1 VRPLKILFTNNTLAT
16 RAGSELWVRDVAIA
30 LKRRGHEPAAYSP
43 TLGEVAVELRAEG
56 VPVVDDL
63 DALPWRPDLVHG
75 HHHLE
80 TMAALARFPGVPGL
94 FVCHG
99 AVPFEEEPPL
109 HPRLLRYVAVDIPCR
124 ERIAAAGVPGART
137 LTIPNFVDLARFPP
151 RAPLPE
157 RPARALVFSHNL
169 GEGDGLRA
177 IRKACRA
184 AGIAL
189 DTLGAATGRVSAT
202 PEEELRRA
210 DIVFAKAR
218 AALEALATGCAVV
231 LCDAK
236 GLGPLVTAEDF
247 PRLRALNFGYRTLTD
262 PITAPAVSAR
272 LAGWDP
278 AGHARASARAR
289 AEAGLDA
296 AVDALAGAYAE
307 VLAQP
312 APDDAEAEGR
322 AFSRHLQGLTVRIKE
337 FDALRRERDILAAE
351 LGAARVSL
359 SKWWRPFS
367 GVR

>member
-1 VRPLKILFTNNTLAT
+1 MGPLRILFTNNTLAT
-16 RAGSELWVRDVAIA
+16 RAGSELWVRDAAIA

-43 TLGEVAVELRAEG
+43 ALGDVAVELRAGG

-63 DALPWRPDLVHG
+63 DAVPWRPDLVHG

-109 HPRLLRYVAVDIPCR
+109 HPRLLRYVAVDAPCR
-124 ERIAAAGVPGART
+124 ERIAAAGVPAART
-137 LTIPNFVDLARFPP
+137 LTIPNFVDLGRFPP

-157 RPARALVFSHNL
+157 RPVRALVFNHSL

-189 DTLGAATGRVSAT
+189 DTLGAATGRVSAR

-210 DIVFAKAR
+210 DLVFAKAR

-247 PRLRALNFGYRTLTD
+247 PRLRALNFGFRTLAE
-262 PITAPAVSAR
+262 PITEAAVTGRIAAYDA
-272 LAGWDP
+272 AG
-278 AGHARASARAR
+278 AARASARAR
-289 AEAGLDA
+289 AEAGLDE
-296 AVDALAGAYAE
+296 AVDALVASYAE
-307 VLAQP
+307 VLAEP
-312 APDDAEAEGR
+312 VPEDAEAEGR
-322 AFSRHLQGLTVRIKE
+322 AFSRHLQGLSVRIKE
-337 FDALRRERDILAAE
+337 FDALRRERDVLAAE

-359 SKWWRPFS
+359 SKGWRRFS